1 MDRFLVD
8 AKLRHLLFSGRPKGR
23 SHSFHGPANEDNSL
37 FRAYTKE
44 ARPGYN
50 IREWIE
56 HAIRC
61 PVKTEV
67 QADGRIRKWA
77 WITAVGRYLRV
88 ILLEDGETV
97 HNAFF
102 DRSFTESPK

>member
-1 MDRFLVD
+1 MKTTLYFEHIRRRPDRAIIL
-8 AKLRHLLFSGRPKGR
+8 
-23 SHSFHGPANEDNSL
+23 EQ
-37 FRAYTKE
+37 
-44 ARPGYN
+44 
-50 IREWIE
+50 WIE
-56 HAIRC
+56 HAIRS